1 LTGND
6 SNKEGV
12 KMDSKELFKEIKQ
25 QNCPVVS
32 LYEIKQYIK
41 ENKENVREVLNEWI
55 EKGWIIKLKNGIVKI
70 NLNADV

>member
-1 LTGND
+1 
-6 SNKEGV
+6 
-12 KMDSKELFKEIKQ
+12 MDSKELFKEIKQ

-55 EKGWIIKLKNGIVKI
+55 EKGWIKKCKNKPLLEI

>member
-1 LTGND
+1 
-6 SNKEGV
+6 
-12 KMDSKELFKEIKQ
+12 MDSKELFKEIKQ